1 MPDDDRLFLVTGA
14 TGRTGGGTIKLLLE
28 RGHRARAM
36 VHREDERS
44 RALAGAGAE
53 IIVADLHDLDGMTT
67 ALQGVT
73 GAYFCHPIL
82 PGLVESTVIFAQAAT
97 EAGVRSVVNMSQIS
111 ARREAG
117 SNAARQHWLCER
129 LLDRTNLLTTH
140 VRPTFFA
147 EWLKMWWE
155 KPDGEGYLRLP
166 FGEGRHAPIASADQS
181 RVITA
186 LLLDPE
192 PHDRAVYTLHGP
204 VEQNHD
210 DIAKA
215 MAGVLGY
222 PVHYEP
228 ISVEEFARRCS
239 SAGWTSTASSTSAR
253 SLSTTGT
260 ACSPARTT
268 SSRRWAG
275 TPRCPSNN
283 SWPRTAPTS
292 RPAAP
297 TSFPL
302 PDSEHRSELR
312 TTLSLKITSCT
323 SGAAWK

>member
-1 MPDDDRLFLVTGA
+1 MTDDDRLFLVTGA
-14 TGRTGGGTIKLLLE
+14 TGRTGGGAIKLLLE

-36 VHREDERS
+36 VHRDDERS
-44 RALAGAGAE
+44 RALAEAGAE
-53 IIVADLHDLDGMTT
+53 IVVADLHDLDGVTT
-67 ALQGVT
+67 ALHGVT

-140 VRPTFFA
+140 IRPTFFA
-147 EWLKMWWE
+147 EWLTMWWE
-155 KPDGEGYLRLP
+155 RRDGEGYLRLP
-166 FGEGRHAPIASADQS
+166 FGEGRHAPIASTDQS
-181 RVITA
+181 RVIAA

-204 VEQNHD
+204 VEQNHY
-210 DIAKA
+210 DIATA

-228 ISVEEFARRCS
+228 ISVEEFARAMLER
-239 SAGWTSTASSTSAR
+239 GHDEHLVQH
-253 SLSTTGT
+253 LSNVALDYQNGVF
-260 ACSPARTT
+260 
-268 SSRRWAG
+268 AG
-275 TPRCPSNN
+275 TNDNVEKLGGQPPMSVQQYVRENIS
-283 SWPRTAPTS
+283 A
-292 RPAAP
+292 
-297 TSFPL
+297 F
-302 PDSEHRSELR
+302 E
-312 TTLSLKITSCT
+312 T
-323 SGAAWK
+323 SGPRFVPAP

>member
-1 MPDDDRLFLVTGA
+1 MTDDDRLFLVTGA
-14 TGRTGGGTIKLLLE
+14 TGRTGGGAIKLLLQ

-44 RALAGAGAE
+44 RALAEAGAE
-53 IIVADLHDLDGMTT
+53 IVEADLHDLDGMTT

-140 VRPTFFA
+140 IRPTFFA
-147 EWLKMWWE
+147 EWLKLWWE
-155 KPDGEGYLRLP
+155 RRDGEGYLRLP
-166 FGEGRHAPIASADQS
+166 FGEGRHAPIAAADQS
-181 RVITA
+181 RVIAA

-192 PHDRAVYTLHGP
+192 PHNHAVYTLHGP
-204 VEQNHD
+204 VEQNHH
-210 DIAKA
+210 DIAKT
-215 MAGVLGY
+215 MSGVLGY

-228 ISVEEFARRCS
+228 ISVEEFARAMLER
-239 SAGWTSTASSTSAR
+239 GLDEHLVQH
-253 SLSTTGT
+253 LSNVAVDYQNGVF
-260 ACSPARTT
+260 
-268 SSRRWAG
+268 AG
-275 TPRCPSNN
+275 TNDVVEKIGGCPPLSVEQFVAEN
-283 SWPRTAPTS
+283 R
-292 RPAAP
+292 
-297 TSFPL
+297 SFF
-302 PDSEHRSELR
+302 E
-312 TTLSLKITSCT
+312 T
-323 SGAAWK
+323 SGPNFVPGS